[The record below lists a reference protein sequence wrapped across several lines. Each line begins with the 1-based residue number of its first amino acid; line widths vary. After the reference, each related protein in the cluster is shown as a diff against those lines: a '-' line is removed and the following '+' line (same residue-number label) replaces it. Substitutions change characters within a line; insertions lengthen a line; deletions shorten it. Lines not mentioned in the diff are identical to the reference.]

1 MGFGLLYTIGVHTS
15 NAKIIGYQILAG
27 FGIGLSFQ
35 NALVAVQAE
44 FHDRP
49 SLLPQATGV
58 VSFFQLTGAALGVV
72 SQTLLCH
79 SLRYQAY
86 IRHQGIINTVQSVYL
101 NTEIKLLAPEVDF
114 NLVRNSVS
122 AIYTLPADQQS
133 AVIEA
138 YVISITNSL
147 IPIIVAVGLAMVFG
161 AFIRNHNLLKKRA
174 AGGAHVA

>member
-1 MGFGLLYTIGVHTS
+1 M
-15 NAKIIGYQILAG
+15 
-27 FGIGLSFQ
+27 
-35 NALVAVQAE
+35 
-44 FHDRP
+44 
-49 SLLPQATGV
+49 
-58 VSFFQLTGAALGVV
+58 
-72 SQTLLCH
+72 
-79 SLRYQAY
+79 
-86 IRHQGIINTVQSVYL
+86 QSVYL

-122 AIYTLPADQQS
+122 AIYTLPADQQP

-138 YVISITNSL
+138 YVISITSSL